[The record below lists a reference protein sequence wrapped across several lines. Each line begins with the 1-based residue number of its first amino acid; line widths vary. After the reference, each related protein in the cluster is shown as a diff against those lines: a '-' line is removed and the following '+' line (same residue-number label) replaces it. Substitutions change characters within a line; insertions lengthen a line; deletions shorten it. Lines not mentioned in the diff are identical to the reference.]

1 MPLVAERNQQ
11 VIDVISDC
19 QAKCVACAHDCAS
32 QGNSDL
38 ARCIRLCLDCAV
50 LCQACVPL
58 LASDSALSPAL
69 CGLCA
74 DACQQCAD
82 ECDRVGMTEC
92 AEVCRRG
99 AELCREMAGANG

>member
-1 MPLVAERNQQ
+1 MPLVAERHQK

-19 QAKCVACAHDCAS
+19 QAKCTACAHDCAG

-38 ARCIRLCLDCAV
+38 ATCIKLCLDCAV

-58 LASDSALSPAL
+58 LASDSAFSPAL
-69 CGLCA
+69 CGICA

-92 AEVCRRG
+92 AEACRRA
-99 AELCREMAGANG
+99 AELCREMARVNG